1 MQRIGGFFI
10 GVKNLAGMVWDWII
24 ATLENAGISI
34 LNAFITIGVGIENFF
49 IGIVNFVLEKYND
62 LAGSVVGDVL
72 GLSKADLIPEVD
84 VKTKLIPPK
93 DVPKIDVDAAFKP
106 MTEDKTGGLEGQIAK
121 QQGVVD
127 KAHKEDEERR
137 AKAAKEK
144 ADKEKAAAAGKPE
157 GAPGAPAIPGM
168 PTLPPGVPG
177 APAAVPGAPGVP
189 APAAMA
195 PGGGGGGVT
204 VQGGITVTI
213 NADKLE
219 ANAAQMLSDE
229 IVRALNEKLQALQGD
244 ANRRM
249 GAAAA

>member
-1 MQRIGGFFI
+1 
-10 GVKNLAGMVWDWII
+10 
-24 ATLENAGISI
+24 
-34 LNAFITIGVGIENFF
+34 
-49 IGIVNFVLEKYND
+49 
-62 LAGSVVGDVL
+62 VL

-93 DVPKIDVDAAFKP
+93 DVPKIDIDAAFKP

-177 APAAVPGAPGVP
+177 APAALPGGPGVP
-189 APAAMA
+189 APAAGA
-195 PGGGGGGVT
+195 PTAGGGGVT